1 MHALRRIA
9 DLPNLPPAVLKTL
22 DWTLRKD
29 IQEIEKVRKL
39 DIWKAGLTPSFVTGY
54 AGAERA
60 ALMDVEQP
68 SVGERSAQP
77 EHSAA
82 EHQRVGLGTQ
92 HATPVQPTYSAPV
105 DPCGEADCS
114 CSTEFSRAGKV
125 QLGALPP
132 SPVGR
137 LARIPPFL
145 WFIHLLHVLL
155 AVNLICASCMHP
167 SRCTPRRYST

>member
-60 ALMDVEQP
+60 ALVDVKQP
-68 SVGERSAQP
+68 SVGEQRLCAAEPKQP
-77 EHSAA
+77 AA
-82 EHQRVGLGTQ
+82 EHERVGLGIE
-92 HATPVQPTYSAPV
+92 HATPLQPTLTTPV
-105 DPCGEADCS
+105 EPWKS
-114 CSTEFSRAGKV
+114 
-125 QLGALPP
+125 
-132 SPVGR
+132 
-137 LARIPPFL
+137 
-145 WFIHLLHVLL
+145 
-155 AVNLICASCMHP
+155 
-167 SRCTPRRYST
+167 